1 VPYQTLLAVALI
13 SQRKEVNP
21 MYEKPELTLVASAT
35 AVVLGS
41 VILVDDSENLTQQ
54 GGDGLVQGLD
64 D

>member
-1 VPYQTLLAVALI
+1 
-13 SQRKEVNP
+13 

-41 VILVDDSENLTQQ
+41 VIYTDDSENLTQQ
-54 GGDGLVQGLD
+54 GVDGLVQGLD